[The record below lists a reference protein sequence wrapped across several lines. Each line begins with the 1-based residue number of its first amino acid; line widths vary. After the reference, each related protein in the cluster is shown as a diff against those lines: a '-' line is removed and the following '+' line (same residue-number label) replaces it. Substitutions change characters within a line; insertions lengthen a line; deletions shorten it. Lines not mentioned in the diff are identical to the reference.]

1 MAFNCHN
8 IDKIMLFQVCVKLN
22 ESVLRDPTFFESIGI
37 FEKHY
42 NLYHYIDKQ
51 RKEKLEGKTI
61 SAKNIKKARE
71 ELKSYK
77 AETDEF
83 LSNFRRT
90 KQDSNNSY
98 MKMLEELENLKKPKN
113 ATCKHSRSLSKNRN
127 PSAVSNKLLLES
139 FDDMIE
145 LNQGNIQKLQAD
157 LAAITKTQE
166 SILTALGKL
175 SQENKEKMQKSLEKL
190 EPKPELEDKFR
201 HSAPGAFDE

>member
-1 MAFNCHN
+1 M
-8 IDKIMLFQVCVKLN
+8 
-22 ESVLRDPTFFESIGI
+22 LRDPTFFESIGI

-71 ELKSYK
+71 ALKSYK
-77 AETDEF
+77 AEMDEF
-83 LSNFRRT
+83 MSNFRRT

-166 SILTALGKL
+166 KL
-175 SQENKEKMQKSLEKL
+175 HTDFEKISSSQEKMQKSLEKL
-190 EPKPELEDKFR
+190 EPKTELEDKFR

>member
-1 MAFNCHN
+1 M
-8 IDKIMLFQVCVKLN
+8 
-22 ESVLRDPTFFESIGI
+22 
-37 FEKHY
+37 
-42 NLYHYIDKQ
+42 
-51 RKEKLEGKTI
+51 EGKTI

-77 AETDEF
+77 AEMDEF
-83 LSNFRRT
+83 MSNFRRT

-166 SILTALGKL
+166 KLHTAFEKISS
-175 SQENKEKMQKSLEKL
+175 SQEVFFMFFPYDCFPLLVLLSGES
-190 EPKPELEDKFR
+190 
-201 HSAPGAFDE
+201 